1 MSLFSAILI
10 LILLI
15 IVSAIVSSAEISLAG
30 ARRIKLQNMANE
42 GNTKAAMVLK
52 LQEQPGRFITVV
64 QIGLNMVA
72 VLGGVIGEATISV
85 HLQAFLQQYTDAPW
99 VDSAASWLAF
109 IIVTA
114 SFILLADLMPKRLA
128 LINPEAVALRT
139 VRIMQL

>member
-52 LQEQPGRFITVV
+52 LQEQPGR
-64 QIGLNMVA
+64 L
-72 VLGGVIGEATISV
+72 LR
-85 HLQAFLQQYTDAPW
+85 W
-99 VDSAASWLAF
+99 CKSA
-109 IIVTA
+109 
-114 SFILLADLMPKRLA
+114 
-128 LINPEAVALRT
+128 
-139 VRIMQL
+139 